1 MIRTCGFSLKKKIIL
16 KNKIK
21 SIYGSDKGYCITKK
35 NDFIQDEWVKN
46 DRALEEDQK

>member
-1 MIRTCGFSLKKKIIL
+1 MWLFFKKKITL